1 MNGYVPDTSTD
12 IASESRPRST
22 LELAYAFILGGIIG
36 FTIIAVI
43 LLILFLVL
51 SSNDGSYHE

>member
-1 MNGYVPDTSTD
+1 MDLHPTPMTRRKTSSLD
-12 IASESRPRST
+12 LI
-22 LELAYAFILGGIIG
+22 YAFIMGAVIG

-51 SSNDGSYHE
+51 SSNDGSFHE